1 MPAVERISAAKF
13 NAAYPTFF
21 KKPKGN
27 KFGAK
32 KTLLDGK
39 TFDSQSEGGLYA
51 ELKLQERAGL
61 IKGFDTQVKEE
72 LYAYGQPICN
82 YYVDFL
88 VYHNDGS
95 REYIEHKGKAT
106 DAWAI
111 KWKMLTA
118 KYKDSKDVKCS
129 INWYQSK
136 NQFKNKFQYK
146 PKI

>member
-1 MPAVERISAAKF
+1 MPEKMTVKQF
-13 NAAYPTFF
+13 NTAYPNFF

-27 KFGAK
+27 KFNAK

-39 TFDSQSEGGLYA
+39 NFHSQSEGDFYA

-61 IKGFDTQVKEE
+61 IQGFDTQVKEE
-72 LYAYGQPICN
+72 LVAYGETIAN

-88 VYHNDGS
+88 VYHNDGTK
-95 REYIEHKGKAT
+95 EFIEHKGKQT
-106 DAWAI
+106 PDWWI

-118 KYKDSKDVKCS
+118 KYKDDKTVKCS
-129 INWYQSK
+129 INWYQG
-136 NQFKNKFQYK
+136 NQFKKKFQYK